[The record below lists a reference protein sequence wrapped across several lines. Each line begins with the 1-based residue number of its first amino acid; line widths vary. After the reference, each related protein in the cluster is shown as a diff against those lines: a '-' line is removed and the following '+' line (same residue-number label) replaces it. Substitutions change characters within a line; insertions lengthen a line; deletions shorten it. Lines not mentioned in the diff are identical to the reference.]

1 MLKLV
6 RKGVYLLRGNLL
18 IEEAEKINIDEINC
32 RLTNAG
38 LDPMGSVLPDKKKAS
53 KGTIAYRILQA
64 HNADKTGEKL
74 NCNFSGI
81 R

>member
-18 IEEAEKINIDEINC
+18 VEEAENITMDEIND

-38 LDPMGSVLPDKKKAS
+38 LDPMGSVLPDKRKAS
-53 KGTIAYRILQA
+53 KGTIACRILQA

-74 NCNFSGI
+74 KIHF